1 MDVTMMLTQTIQ
13 TLSQPSMNNDYHPGE
28 IAIMEQGN
36 FPGESGGKEASP
48 EDVDKMMQMLEKAAA
63 SIDSR
68 ISFVY
73 NDKTRRLI
81 MRITDPA
88 THEVVHQIPSKEMV
102 HILENIHDMIG
113 MFIDDKR

>member
-13 TLSQPSMNNDYHPGE
+13 TLSQPSYNNDYHPGE
-28 IAIMEQGN
+28 IAIMEQGKI
-36 FPGESGGKEASP
+36 PGESGGKEASP
-48 EDVDKMMQMLEKAAA
+48 EEIDRMMSMLGKAAA
-63 SIDSR
+63 SIDNR

-88 THEVVHQIPSKEMV
+88 TNEVVRQIPSKEMV
-102 HILENIHDMIG
+102 HILENIHDMVG